1 MAFTLVGGAVNVVI
15 WILSTIGLPGLLVL
29 MAVESFGLPPIPSEV
44 ILPFTGFLIVE
55 GVFPLVGTVL
65 VAIVGGLAGAFAA
78 YAVGRWGRDRVTGM
92 GLGALRIQPS
102 HLERMDRWFAR
113 HGEVVVGLARVV
125 PVVRSYI
132 SYPAGTARMD
142 PVRFGLYS
150 VVGATPYT
158 LLLLYAGIVLRSHW
172 ATVSSYFGPLDYV
185 TAVLL
190 GAAVAYLALLVA
202 GWLQPGWPPRRSD
215 RPRPASPPTGPPP

>member
-1 MAFTLVGGAVNVVI
+1 MAFTLIGAVVNAVV
-15 WILSTIGLPGLLVL
+15 WVLSTIGLPGLFVL

-55 GVFPLVGTVL
+55 GVFPLVGTIL
-65 VAIVGGLAGAFAA
+65 VAVVAGLTGAFAA
-78 YAVGRWGRDRVTGM
+78 YAVGRWGRDRITGM
-92 GLGALRIQPS
+92 GLGALRIQAS

-113 HGEVVVGLARVV
+113 HGEAAVGFSRLV
-125 PVVRSYI
+125 PIVRSYI

-150 VVGATPYT
+150 VAGATPYT
-158 LLLLYAGIVLRSHW
+158 LALLYSGIVLRSHW

-185 TAVLL
+185 TAALL
-190 GAAVAYLALLVA
+190 GVAVVYLALLMA
-202 GWLQPGWPPRRSD
+202 GWLQPGWPPRWIGRR
-215 RPRPASPPTGPPP
+215 RPDSPPTDPP